1 MKRFTHII
9 TLFFLLSP
17 ALLAKESAHTFVI
30 KTVEEISVFI
40 TENKTMLENDEEYLR
55 EKVDELVIPKLN
67 ISLMSKIVLG
77 RDNWI
82 SSNDHQKR
90 EFQKAFRSLMVR
102 TYMKSLTTFDGERMK
117 FMPFKE
123 GKNPNIA
130 RVNSIYLL
138 SEGELPVSYRLKFTE
153 SNGWKVFDIIIDGIS
168 LLKNYR
174 TDFQEHI
181 QNNGINSLIAE
192 LNNGNE

>member
-30 KTVEEISVFI
+30 KTVEEISAFI

-55 EKVDELVIPKLN
+55 VKVDELVIPKLN

-77 RDNWI
+77 RDNWT
-82 SSNDHQKR
+82 SSNDYQKR

-102 TYMKSLTTFDGERMK
+102 TYMKSLTTFDGEKMK
-117 FMPFKE
+117 FMPFKA
-123 GKNPNIA
+123 GKRPDIA

-138 SEGELPVSYRLKFTE
+138 SEGELPVSYRLKFVE
-153 SNGWKVFDIIIDGIS
+153 SDGWKVFDIIIDGIS

-181 QNNGINSLIAE
+181 QNNGINSLITE
-192 LNNGNE
+192 LNRDR

>member
-1 MKRFTHII
+1 MKRFTYII

-17 ALLAKESAHTFVI
+17 ALLAKESADTFII
-30 KTVEEISVFI
+30 KTVEEISAFI

-55 EKVDELVIPKLN
+55 TKVDELVIPKLN

-77 RDNWI
+77 RDNWT
-82 SSNDHQKR
+82 SSNNYQKR

-102 TYMKSLTTFDGERMK
+102 TYMKSLATFDGEKMK
-117 FMPFKE
+117 FMPFKA
-123 GKNPNIA
+123 GKRPNIA

-153 SNGWKVFDIIIDGIS
+153 SDGWQVFDIIIDGIS

-174 TDFQEHI
+174 TDFQDHI
-181 QNNGINSLIAE
+181 QNNGINSLITE
-192 LNNGNE
+192 LNGD

>member
-17 ALLAKESAHTFVI
+17 ALLAKESADTFVI
-30 KTVEEISVFI
+30 KTVEEISAFI

-55 EKVDELVIPKLN
+55 AKVDELVIPKLN

-82 SSNDHQKR
+82 SSNDYQKR

-102 TYMKSLTTFDGERMK
+102 TYMKSLTTFDGEKMK
-117 FMPFKE
+117 FMPFKA
-123 GKNPNIA
+123 GKRPDIA
-130 RVNSIYLL
+130 RVNSVYLL
-138 SEGELPVSYRLKFTE
+138 SEGELPVSYRLKFVE

-181 QNNGINSLIAE
+181 HNNGINSLIAE
-192 LNNGNE
+192 LNGDG

>member
-1 MKRFTHII
+1 MKKFTYII

-17 ALLAKESAHTFVI
+17 ALLAKESANTFVI
-30 KTVEEISVFI
+30 KTVEEISAFI

-55 EKVDELVIPKLN
+55 VKVDELVIPKLN

-77 RDNWI
+77 RDNWT
-82 SSNDHQKR
+82 SSNDYQKR

-102 TYMKSLTTFDGERMK
+102 TYMKSLTTFDGEKMK
-117 FMPFKE
+117 FMPFKA
-123 GKNPNIA
+123 GKRPNIA

-138 SEGELPVSYRLKFTE
+138 SEGELPVSYRLKFVE
-153 SNGWKVFDIIIDGIS
+153 SDGWKVFDIIIDGIS
-168 LLKNYR
+168 LLRNYR

-192 LNNGNE
+192 LNGDE

>member
-1 MKRFTHII
+1 MKRFAYII

-17 ALLAKESAHTFVI
+17 VLLAKESANTFII
-30 KTVEEISVFI
+30 KTVEEISAFI

-55 EKVDELVIPKLN
+55 TKVDELVIPKLN

-77 RDNWI
+77 RDNWT
-82 SSNDHQKR
+82 SSNDYQKR

-102 TYMKSLTTFDGERMK
+102 TYMKSLTTFDGEKMK
-117 FMPFKE
+117 FMPFKA
-123 GKNPNIA
+123 GKRPDIA

-138 SEGELPVSYRLKFTE
+138 SEGELPVSYRLKFVE
-153 SNGWKVFDIIIDGIS
+153 SDGWKVFDIIIDGIS

-181 QNNGINSLIAE
+181 QNNGINSLITE
-192 LNNGNE
+192 LNRDR

>member
-1 MKRFTHII
+1 MKRFTYII

-17 ALLAKESAHTFVI
+17 ALLAKESADTFII
-30 KTVEEISVFI
+30 KTVEEISAFI

-55 EKVDELVIPKLN
+55 TKVDELVIPKLN

-77 RDNWI
+77 RDNWT
-82 SSNDHQKR
+82 SSNNYQKR

-102 TYMKSLTTFDGERMK
+102 TYMKSLATFDGEKMK
-117 FMPFKE
+117 FMPFKV
-123 GKNPNIA
+123 GKRPNIA

-153 SNGWKVFDIIIDGIS
+153 SDGWKVFDIIIDGIS

-174 TDFQEHI
+174 TDFQDHI
-181 QNNGINSLIAE
+181 QNNGINSLITE
-192 LNNGNE
+192 LNGD

>member
-17 ALLAKESAHTFVI
+17 ALLAKESAHTFIV
-30 KTVEEISVFI
+30 KTVEEISAFI
-40 TENKTMLENDEEYLR
+40 TENKAMLENDEEYLR
-55 EKVDELVIPKLN
+55 TKVDELVIPKLN

-77 RDNWI
+77 RDNWT
-82 SSNDHQKR
+82 SSNDYQKR

-102 TYMKSLTTFDGERMK
+102 TYMKSLTTFDGEKMK
-117 FMPFKE
+117 FMPFKA
-123 GKNPNIA
+123 GKRPNIA

-153 SNGWKVFDIIIDGIS
+153 SDGWKVFDIIIDGIS

-192 LNNGNE
+192 LSGDK

>member
-1 MKRFTHII
+1 MKRFAHII
-9 TLFFLLSP
+9 ILFFLLSP
-17 ALLAKESAHTFVI
+17 ALLAKESANTFVI
-30 KTVEEISVFI
+30 KTVEEISAFI

-55 EKVDELVIPKLN
+55 TKVDELVIPKLN

-77 RDNWI
+77 RDNWT
-82 SSNDHQKR
+82 SSNDYQKR

-102 TYMKSLTTFDGERMK
+102 TYMKSLTTFDGEKMK
-117 FMPFKE
+117 FMPFKV
-123 GKNPNIA
+123 GKRPNIA

-192 LNNGNE
+192 LKGDS

>member
-1 MKRFTHII
+1 MKKFIYIT

-17 ALLAKESAHTFVI
+17 ALLAKESANTFVI
-30 KTVEEISVFI
+30 KTVEEISAFI
-40 TENKTMLENDEEYLR
+40 TENKAMLENDEEYLR
-55 EKVDELVIPKLN
+55 AKVDELVIPKLN

-77 RDNWI
+77 RDNWT
-82 SSNDHQKR
+82 SSNDYQKR

-117 FMPFKE
+117 FLPFKI
-123 GKNPNIA
+123 GKKPNIA
-130 RVNSIYLL
+130 RVNSVYLL
-138 SEGELPVSYRLKFTE
+138 SDGELPVSYRLKFTE
-153 SNGWKVFDIIIDGIS
+153 SGGWKVFDIIIDGIS

-181 QNNGINSLIAE
+181 QSNGINSLIAE
-192 LNNGNE
+192 LNGDG

>member
-1 MKRFTHII
+1 MKRFAYII

-17 ALLAKESAHTFVI
+17 ALLAKESANIFII
-30 KTVEEISVFI
+30 KTVEEISAFI
-40 TENKTMLENDEEYLR
+40 TENKAMLENDEEYLR
-55 EKVDELVIPKLN
+55 AKVDELVIPKLN

-77 RDNWI
+77 RDNWT
-82 SSNDHQKR
+82 SSNNYQKR

-102 TYMKSLTTFDGERMK
+102 TYMKSLTTFDGEKMK
-117 FMPFKE
+117 FMPFKA
-123 GKNPNIA
+123 GKRPDIA

-138 SEGELPVSYRLKFTE
+138 SEGELPVSYRLKFVE
-153 SNGWKVFDIIIDGIS
+153 SDGWKVFDIIIDGIS

-181 QNNGINSLIAE
+181 QNNGINSLITE
-192 LNNGNE
+192 LNRDR

>member
-9 TLFFLLSP
+9 TLFFLLSSV
-17 ALLAKESAHTFVI
+17 LLAKESAHTFVI
-30 KTVEEISVFI
+30 KTVEEISAFI

-55 EKVDELVIPKLN
+55 AKVDELVIPKLN

-77 RDNWI
+77 RDNWT
-82 SSNDHQKR
+82 SSNDYQKR

-102 TYMKSLTTFDGERMK
+102 TYMKSLTTFDGEKMK
-117 FMPFKE
+117 FMPFKA
-123 GKNPNIA
+123 GKRPDIA

-138 SEGELPVSYRLKFTE
+138 SEGELPVSYRLKFVE
-153 SNGWKVFDIIIDGIS
+153 SDGWKVFDIIIDGIS

-181 QNNGINSLIAE
+181 QNNGINSLITE
-192 LNNGNE
+192 LNRDR

>member
-1 MKRFTHII
+1 MKRFTYII
-9 TLFFLLSP
+9 ALFFLLSP
-17 ALLAKESAHTFVI
+17 ALIAKESADTFVR
-30 KTVEEISVFI
+30 KTVEEISTFI
-40 TENKTMLENDEEYLR
+40 SENKSMLENDEKYLR
-55 EKVDELVIPKLN
+55 TKVDELVIPKLN

-77 RDNWI
+77 RDNWT
-82 SSNDHQKR
+82 SSNDYQKR

-117 FMPFKE
+117 FMSFKE

-153 SNGWKVFDIIIDGIS
+153 SDGWKVFDIIIDGIS

-181 QNNGINSLIAE
+181 HNNGINSLIAE
-192 LNNGNE
+192 LNGDG

>member
-55 EKVDELVIPKLN
+55 TKVDELVIPKLN

-82 SSNDHQKR
+82 ASNDYQKR

-117 FMPFKE
+117 FMPFKI
-123 GKNPNIA
+123 GKKPNIA
-130 RVNSIYLL
+130 RVNSVYLL
-138 SEGELPVSYRLKFTE
+138 SDGELPVSYRLKFTE
-153 SNGWKVFDIIIDGIS
+153 SDGWKVFDIIIDGIS

-181 QNNGINSLIAE
+181 QSNGINSLIAE
-192 LNNGNE
+192 LNGDG

>member
-1 MKRFTHII
+1 MKRFAYII

-17 ALLAKESAHTFVI
+17 ALLAKESANTFVI
-30 KTVEEISVFI
+30 KTVEEISAFI

-55 EKVDELVIPKLN
+55 AKVDELVIPKLN

-77 RDNWI
+77 RDNWT
-82 SSNDHQKR
+82 SSNDYQKR

-102 TYMKSLTTFDGERMK
+102 TYMKSLTTFDGEKMK
-117 FMPFKE
+117 FMPFKA
-123 GKNPNIA
+123 GKRPDIA

-153 SNGWKVFDIIIDGIS
+153 SDGWKVFDIIIDGIS

-192 LNNGNE
+192 LSEDK

>member
-40 TENKTMLENDEEYLR
+40 AENKTMLENDEEYLR
-55 EKVDELVIPKLN
+55 TKVDELVIPKLN

-82 SSNDHQKR
+82 ASNDYQKR

-102 TYMKSLTTFDGERMK
+102 TYMKSLTAFDGEKMK
-117 FMPFKE
+117 FMPFKV
-123 GKNPNIA
+123 GKKPNIA

-192 LNNGNE
+192 LSGDK

>member
-1 MKRFTHII
+1 MKRFTYII

-17 ALLAKESAHTFVI
+17 ALLAKESADTFII
-30 KTVEEISVFI
+30 KTVEEISAFI

-55 EKVDELVIPKLN
+55 TKVDELVIPKLN

-77 RDNWI
+77 RDNWT
-82 SSNDHQKR
+82 SSNNYQKR

-102 TYMKSLTTFDGERMK
+102 TYMKSLATFDGEKMK
-117 FMPFKE
+117 FMPFKA
-123 GKNPNIA
+123 GKRPNIA

-153 SNGWKVFDIIIDGIS
+153 SDGWKVFDIIIDGIS

-174 TDFQEHI
+174 TDFQDHI
-181 QNNGINSLIAE
+181 QNNGINSLITE
-192 LNNGNE
+192 LNGD

>member
-1 MKRFTHII
+1 MKRFTYII

-17 ALLAKESAHTFVI
+17 ALLAKESADTFII
-30 KTVEEISVFI
+30 KTVEEISAFI
-40 TENKTMLENDEEYLR
+40 TENKIMLENDEGYLR
-55 EKVDELVIPKLN
+55 TKVDELVIPKLN

-77 RDNWI
+77 RDNWT
-82 SSNDHQKR
+82 SSNNYQKR

-102 TYMKSLTTFDGERMK
+102 TYMKSLATFDGEKMK
-117 FMPFKE
+117 FMPFKA
-123 GKNPNIA
+123 GKRPNIA

-153 SNGWKVFDIIIDGIS
+153 SDGWKVFDIIIDGIS

-174 TDFQEHI
+174 TDFQDHI
-181 QNNGINSLIAE
+181 QNNGINSLITE
-192 LNNGNE
+192 LNGD

>member
-1 MKRFTHII
+1 MKRFAYII

-17 ALLAKESAHTFVI
+17 ALLAKESANTFII
-30 KTVEEISVFI
+30 KTVEEISAFI
-40 TENKTMLENDEEYLR
+40 TENKAMLENDEEYLR
-55 EKVDELVIPKLN
+55 AKVDELVIPKLN

-77 RDNWI
+77 RDNWT
-82 SSNDHQKR
+82 SSNDYQKR

-102 TYMKSLTTFDGERMK
+102 TYMKSLTTFDGEKMK
-117 FMPFKE
+117 FMPFKA
-123 GKNPNIA
+123 GKRPDIA

-138 SEGELPVSYRLKFTE
+138 SEGELPVSYRLKFVE
-153 SNGWKVFDIIIDGIS
+153 SDGWKVFDIIIDGIS

-181 QNNGINSLIAE
+181 LNNGINSLIAE
-192 LNNGNE
+192 LSEDK

>member
-1 MKRFTHII
+1 MKRFAHII
-9 TLFFLLSP
+9 ILFFLLSP
-17 ALLAKESAHTFVI
+17 ALLAKESANTFII
-30 KTVEEISVFI
+30 KTVEEISAFI

-55 EKVDELVIPKLN
+55 TKVDELVIPKLN

-82 SSNDHQKR
+82 SSNDYQKR

-102 TYMKSLTTFDGERMK
+102 TYMKSLTTFDGEKMK
-117 FMPFKE
+117 FMPFKV
-123 GKNPNIA
+123 GKRPNIA

-153 SNGWKVFDIIIDGIS
+153 SDGWKVFDIIIDGIS

-181 QNNGINSLIAE
+181 QNNGMNSLIAE
-192 LNNGNE
+192 LSRDK

>member
-1 MKRFTHII
+1 MKRFAYII

-17 ALLAKESAHTFVI
+17 ALLAKESANTFII
-30 KTVEEISVFI
+30 KTVEEISAFI
-40 TENKTMLENDEEYLR
+40 TENKAMLENDEEYLR
-55 EKVDELVIPKLN
+55 AKVDELVIPKLN

-77 RDNWI
+77 RDNWT
-82 SSNDHQKR
+82 SSNDYQKR

-102 TYMKSLTTFDGERMK
+102 TYMKSLTTFDGEKMK
-117 FMPFKE
+117 FMPFKA
-123 GKNPNIA
+123 GKRPDIA

-138 SEGELPVSYRLKFTE
+138 SEGELPVSYRLKFVE
-153 SNGWKVFDIIIDGIS
+153 SDGWKVFDIIIDGIS

-181 QNNGINSLIAE
+181 QNNGINSLITE
-192 LNNGNE
+192 LNRDR

>member
-1 MKRFTHII
+1 MKKFTYII
-9 TLFFLLSP
+9 TLFFLLSS
-17 ALLAKESAHTFVI
+17 ALLAKESANTFLI
-30 KTVEEISVFI
+30 KTVEEISAFI
-40 TENKTMLENDEEYLR
+40 TENKAMLENDEEYLR
-55 EKVDELVIPKLN
+55 TKVDELVIPKLN

-77 RDNWI
+77 RDNWT
-82 SSNDHQKR
+82 SSNDYQKR

-102 TYMKSLTTFDGERMK
+102 TYMKSLTTFDGEKMK
-117 FMPFKE
+117 FMPFKA
-123 GKNPNIA
+123 GKRPNIA

-192 LNNGNE
+192 LSEDK

>member
-1 MKRFTHII
+1 MKRFAYII

-17 ALLAKESAHTFVI
+17 TLLAKESANTFII
-30 KTVEEISVFI
+30 KTVEEISAFI
-40 TENKTMLENDEEYLR
+40 TENKAMLENDEEYLR
-55 EKVDELVIPKLN
+55 AKVDELVIPKLN

-77 RDNWI
+77 RDNWT
-82 SSNDHQKR
+82 SSNDYQKR

-102 TYMKSLTTFDGERMK
+102 TYMKSLTTFDGEKMK
-117 FMPFKE
+117 FMPFKA
-123 GKNPNIA
+123 GKRPDIA

-138 SEGELPVSYRLKFTE
+138 SEGELPVSYRLKFVE
-153 SNGWKVFDIIIDGIS
+153 SDGWKVFDIIIDGIS

-181 QNNGINSLIAE
+181 QNNGINSLITE
-192 LNNGNE
+192 LNRDR

>member
-1 MKRFTHII
+1 MKKFTYII
-9 TLFFLLSP
+9 ALFFLLSP
-17 ALLAKESAHTFVI
+17 ALLAKESANTFVI
-30 KTVEEISVFI
+30 KTVEEISAFI

-55 EKVDELVIPKLN
+55 VKVDELVIPKLN

-77 RDNWI
+77 RDNWT
-82 SSNDHQKR
+82 SSNDYQKR

-102 TYMKSLTTFDGERMK
+102 TYMKSLTAFDGEKMK
-117 FMPFKE
+117 FMPFKA
-123 GKNPNIA
+123 GKRPNIA

-138 SEGELPVSYRLKFTE
+138 SEGELPVSYRLKFVE
-153 SNGWKVFDIIIDGIS
+153 SDGWKVFDIIIDGIS

-181 QNNGINSLIAE
+181 QNNGMNSLIAE
-192 LNNGNE
+192 LSVDK

>member
-55 EKVDELVIPKLN
+55 TKVDELVIPKLN
-67 ISLMSKIVLG
+67 IGLMSKIVLG
-77 RDNWI
+77 RDNWT
-82 SSNDHQKR
+82 SSNDYQKR

-102 TYMKSLTTFDGERMK
+102 TYMKSLTTFDGEKMK
-117 FMPFKE
+117 FMPFKT
-123 GKNPNIA
+123 GKRPNIA

-153 SNGWKVFDIIIDGIS
+153 SDGWKVFDIIIDGIS

-192 LNNGNE
+192 LSVDK

>member
-1 MKRFTHII
+1 MKRFAHII
-9 TLFFLLSP
+9 ILFFLLSP
-17 ALLAKESAHTFVI
+17 ALLAKESANTFII
-30 KTVEEISVFI
+30 KTVEEISAFI
-40 TENKTMLENDEEYLR
+40 TENKAMLENDEEYLR
-55 EKVDELVIPKLN
+55 TKVDELVIPKLN

-77 RDNWI
+77 RDNWT
-82 SSNDHQKR
+82 SSNDYQKR

-102 TYMKSLTTFDGERMK
+102 TYMKSLTTFDGEKMK
-117 FMPFKE
+117 FMPFKA
-123 GKNPNIA
+123 GKRPNIA

-153 SNGWKVFDIIIDGIS
+153 SDGWKVFDIIIDGIS

-192 LNNGNE
+192 LSEDK